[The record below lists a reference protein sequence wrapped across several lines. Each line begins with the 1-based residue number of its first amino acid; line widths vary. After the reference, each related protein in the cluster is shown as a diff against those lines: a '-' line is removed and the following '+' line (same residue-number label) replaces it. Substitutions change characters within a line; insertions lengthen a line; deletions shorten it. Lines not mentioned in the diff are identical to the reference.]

1 MAKECEVALMQEGAI
16 YPTARLKDS
25 SVDCVMQMRRDMTMK
40 KNKVS
45 SLRGE
50 ARHCRHR
57 IIRTYG
63 KDGQRTRAEM
73 NREKK
78 PKHVQGK
85 QMGTY
90 PKSPIHLPN
99 PSCIRLGDTEGMMVV
114 IQ

>member
-1 MAKECEVALMQEGAI
+1 MYL
-16 YPTARLKDS
+16 TARLKDS

-57 IIRTYG
+57 IFRTYG

-78 PKHVQGK
+78 TKACSRKNRWARTQK
-85 QMGTY
+85 ALFI
-90 PKSPIHLPN
+90 SPIP
-99 PSCIRLGDTEGMMVV
+99 RAFVLGTRKG
-114 IQ
+114 